1 MFQASS
7 CSISRRILGDVSVVL
22 PPEEEVHRML
32 AFLDDKCSKV
42 DKLVTIKQ
50 RKIEEL
56 NRYKKALIY
65 EYVTGKKEVV

>member
-1 MFQASS
+1 
-7 CSISRRILGDVSVVL
+7 
-22 PPEEEVHRML
+22 ML
-32 AFLDDKCSKV
+32 ALLDDKCSNV
-42 DKLVTIKQ
+42 DMHVTIKQ